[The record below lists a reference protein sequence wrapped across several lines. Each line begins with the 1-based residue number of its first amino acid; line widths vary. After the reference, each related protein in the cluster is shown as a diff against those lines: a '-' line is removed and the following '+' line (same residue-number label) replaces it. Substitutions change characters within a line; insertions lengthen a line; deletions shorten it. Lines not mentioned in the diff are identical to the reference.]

1 MSHYAVQQLV
11 CKLIDESFHLIQL
24 FFYFKVHQS
33 FGVSAAHCIIKG
45 KDYTNYVL
53 LVGDDDFNRADETT
67 LAAIYKINKIIIHEL
82 YKPTTS
88 SSPPSQT
95 TTNDICLL
103 KTATPIAF
111 NSAVGPA
118 CLPFKYINNNFVNS
132 ILQLVGWGTTDFGSP
147 KSSKLRKVD
156 VTAISTDDCRRRLP
170 GKTITDNQLCTYA
183 VAKDACQGDS
193 GGPAFYEN
201 LNTVYLCGVIS
212 FGVLCANGNTP
223 GVQTRVTQYLKWIV
237 DNTEDGTLYYCDK

>member
-1 MSHYAVQQLV
+1 MSQFVVLQLV
-11 CKLIDESFHLIQL
+11 CKFDDLAFHLIIS
-24 FFYFKVHQS
+24 FYLKVHQS
-33 FGVSAAHCIIKG
+33 FGITAAHCIIKG

-53 LVGDDDFNRADETT
+53 LVGDDDINRANETT
-67 LAAIYKINKIIIHEL
+67 FAAIYRINKIVIHEA
-82 YKPTTS
+82 YRPNS
-88 SSPPSQT
+88 PSQT

-103 KTATPIAF
+103 KTSTPIAF
-111 NSAVGPA
+111 NTGVGPV
-118 CLPFKYINNNFVNS
+118 CLPFKYVNNNFVNA

-156 VTAISTDDCRRRLP
+156 VTGISTDDCRRRLP
-170 GKTITDNQLCTYA
+170 NNIITENQLCTYA
-183 VAKDACQGDS
+183 ESKDACQGDS
-193 GGPAFYEN
+193 GGPAFFEN
-201 LNTVYLCGVIS
+201 LKTVYLCGVIS